1 MSDYWFKPHA
11 YGYGATPTNWKGW
24 AAVLGYVAV
33 ILALA
38 LSLAAL
44 PADLPEGPGAWQ
56 AATSAI
62 LIAASDVWVHPAL
75 SGEDGWRMGLA
86 LGEAALRARGNS
98 NPALSRRLLR
108 AREGGSGER
117 SRNAPGSA
125 KGLYRRRRTCV
136 T

>member
-11 YGYGATPTNWKGW
+11 YAYGATPINWKGW

-33 ILALA
+33 FLALA

-62 LIAASDVWVHPAL
+62 LIAAL
-75 SGEDGWRMGLA
+75 TFGFIRLC
-86 LGEAALRARGNS
+86 RARTDGQW
-98 NPALSRRLLR
+98 AWRWRKQR
-108 AREGGSGER
+108 
-117 SRNAPGSA
+117 
-125 KGLYRRRRTCV
+125 
-136 T
+136 